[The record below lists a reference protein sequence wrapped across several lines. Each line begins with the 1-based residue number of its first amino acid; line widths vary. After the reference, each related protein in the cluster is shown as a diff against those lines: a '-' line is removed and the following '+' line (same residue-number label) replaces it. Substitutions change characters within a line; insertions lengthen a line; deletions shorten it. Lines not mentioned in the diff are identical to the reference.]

1 MTNYTNGKIY
11 KICGGDEVYIGST
24 CDTLSRRFSG
34 HKSNYKYKK
43 SRYTSYYLFETYGI
57 ENCTIEL
64 IQDFPCDSKK
74 DLFER
79 EGYYIR
85 TIKCVNKFIVGR
97 NQKEVKHEYM
107 KEYTKTHKEHK
118 NAYMKEYREKNREE
132 HKEKNKEYMKQW
144 HQRKKLA
151 DRTAAATTQIIE
163 PINQVN

>member
-1 MTNYTNGKIY
+1 
-11 KICGGDEVYIGST
+11 
-24 CDTLSRRFSG
+24 
-34 HKSNYKYKK
+34 
-43 SRYTSYYLFETYGI
+43 
-57 ENCTIEL
+57 
-64 IQDFPCDSKK
+64 
-74 DLFER
+74 
-79 EGYYIR
+79 
-85 TIKCVNKFIVGR
+85 
-97 NQKEVKHEYM
+97 M